1 MAEPVRGAAPAGDGD
16 PAGDADAD
24 PDEPGRPPAVGDRP
38 TRSPAAVRAVL
49 QAVAVSVLGVLPAF
63 LVGALAVQIR
73 ADLDVGLALFGLA
86 AATLFTVSGSL
97 ARPGG
102 RLVQRLGS
110 RRGAA
115 LATALATTSLTVIAL
130 AGSPAALMAGLAVG
144 GLGNA
149 VAQPSANAVISE
161 LVTDQRL
168 GVAFGIK
175 QSAIP
180 AATLLG
186 GLAVPAVALV
196 FGWRWA
202 VAGAVGLA
210 VVLLVA
216 SLAGGRDAGRRAR
229 AAGEPAAVRAPDKGL
244 PRGGLVVLTVGGFLG
259 SAAATSTGIF
269 LVDSAVATGIPAGP
283 AGLLFAGCS
292 VLGLVSRIGFG
303 WWADRHPGRSA
314 YLFIANLLTVGM
326 LGYTLLAAGPVP
338 LFVAGSVLAYGA
350 GWAWTGLFHFAVIRD
365 NRGAAASVTGFVQ
378 TGLSLGAA
386 SGPLLFGIVAQ
397 AASYSAA
404 WLTAA
409 ALSLAGAVTVR
420 ISRRMV
426 RRSRG
431 LPVTRLPGR
440 RRPASPTHPAA
451 PDLTAPT

>member
-1 MAEPVRGAAPAGDGD
+1 MAD
-16 PAGDADAD
+16 PAGDVDAD
-24 PDEPGRPPAVGDRP
+24 PDEPGRRTAAPSRRARSPGAVG
-38 TRSPAAVRAVL
+38 AVL
-49 QAVAVSVLGVLPAF
+49 RAVAVSVLGVLPAF

-73 ADLDVGLALFGLA
+73 ADLQVGLGLFGLA
-86 AATLFTVSGSL
+86 AATLFAVSGGL
-97 ARPGG
+97 ARPAG

-115 LATALATTSLTVIAL
+115 LAAALATASLTVIAL

-149 VAQPSANAVISE
+149 VAQPSANAVVSE
-161 LVTDQRL
+161 LVTEQRL

-175 QSAIP
+175 QSSIP

-186 GLAVPAVALV
+186 GLAVPGVALV

-202 VAGAVGLA
+202 VACAVGLA
-210 VVLLVA
+210 VVLLLV
-216 SLAGGRDAGRRAR
+216 SLTGRDAGRRRGGAPR
-229 AAGEPAAVRAPDKGL
+229 SPGAPRAPDRGL

-259 SAAATSTGIF
+259 SAAATPTGVF
-269 LVDSAVATGIPAGP
+269 LVDSAVAAGIDAGA

-292 VLGLVSRIGFG
+292 VLGLVVRIGYG
-303 WWADRHPGRSA
+303 LLVDRHPTRSA
-314 YLFIANLLTVGM
+314 YLFIANLLAAGTA
-326 LGYTLLAAGPVP
+326 GYVLLAAGPVP
-338 LFVAGSVLAYGA
+338 AFVAGGVLAYGA

-365 NRGAAASVTGFVQ
+365 NRDAAASVTGFVQ

-386 SGPLLFGIVAQ
+386 SGPLLFGVVAQ
-397 AASYSAA
+397 TWSYSAA

-420 ISRRMV
+420 VSRRMV

-431 LPVTRLPGR
+431 LPVSRLPGR
-440 RRPASPTHPAA
+440 RRRA
-451 PDLTAPT
+451 PDLPAPT

>member
-1 MAEPVRGAAPAGDGD
+1 MAD
-16 PAGDADAD
+16 PAGDVDAD
-24 PDEPGRPPAVGDRP
+24 PDEPGRRTAAPSRRARSPGAVG
-38 TRSPAAVRAVL
+38 AVL
-49 QAVAVSVLGVLPAF
+49 RAVAVSVLGVLPAF

-73 ADLDVGLALFGLA
+73 ADLDVGLGLFGLA
-86 AATLFTVSGSL
+86 AATLFAVSGGL
-97 ARPGG
+97 ARPAG

-115 LATALATTSLTVIAL
+115 LAAALATASLTVIAL

-149 VAQPSANAVISE
+149 VAQPSANAVVSE
-161 LVTDQRL
+161 LVTEQRL

-175 QSAIP
+175 QSSIP

-186 GLAVPAVALV
+186 GLAVPGVALV

-202 VAGAVGLA
+202 VACAVGLA
-210 VVLLVA
+210 VVLLLV
-216 SLAGGRDAGRRAR
+216 SLTARDAGRRRGGAPR
-229 AAGEPAAVRAPDKGL
+229 HPGAPRAPDRGL

-259 SAAATSTGIF
+259 SAAATPTGVF
-269 LVDSAVATGIPAGP
+269 LVDSAVAAGIDAGA

-292 VLGLVSRIGFG
+292 VLGLVVRIGYG
-303 WWADRHPGRSA
+303 LLVDRHPTRSA
-314 YLFIANLLTVGM
+314 YLFIANLLTVGAA
-326 LGYTLLAAGPVP
+326 GYVLLAAGPVP
-338 LFVAGSVLAYGA
+338 AFVAGGVLAYGA

-386 SGPLLFGIVAQ
+386 SGPLLFGVVAQ
-397 AASYSAA
+397 TWSYSAA
-404 WLTAA
+404 WFTAA

-420 ISRRMV
+420 VSRRMV

-431 LPVTRLPGR
+431 LPVSRLPGR
-440 RRPASPTHPAA
+440 RRRA
-451 PDLTAPT
+451 PDLPAPT

>member
-1 MAEPVRGAAPAGDGD
+1 MADPAGEADGD
-16 PAGDADAD
+16 PV
-24 PDEPGRPPAVGDRP
+24 EPGRRRAAGVRRA
-38 TRSPAAVRAVL
+38 RSPAAVGAVL
-49 QAVAVSVLGVLPAF
+49 RAVAVSVLGVLPAF

-73 ADLDVGLALFGLA
+73 ADLDVGLGLFGLA

-115 LATALATTSLTVIAL
+115 LAAALATTSLTVIAL
-130 AGSPAALMAGLAVG
+130 AGSPAALVAGLAVG

-149 VAQPSANAVISE
+149 VAQPSANAVVSE
-161 LVTDQRL
+161 LVTEHRL

-175 QSAIP
+175 QSSIP

-186 GLAVPAVALV
+186 GLAVPGVALV

-210 VVLLVA
+210 VVLLLA
-216 SLAGGRDAGRRAR
+216 SLTGGRDAGRRAGSAR
-229 AAGEPAAVRAPDKGL
+229 APAARAPDRGL
-244 PRGGLVVLTVGGFLG
+244 PRGGLVVLTLGGFLG
-259 SAAATSTGIF
+259 SAAATPTGIF
-269 LVDSAVATGIPAGP
+269 LVDSAVAAGMGAGA
-283 AGLLFAGCS
+283 AGLLFAACS
-292 VLGLVSRIGFG
+292 VLGLVVRIGFG

-314 YLFIANLLTVGM
+314 YLFIANLLALGT
-326 LGYTLLAAGPVP
+326 LGYALLATGSVP
-338 LFVAGSVLAYGA
+338 ASVAGGVLAYGA
-350 GWAWTGLFHFAVIRD
+350 GWAWTGLFHFTVIRD

-386 SGPLLFGIVAQ
+386 TGPLLFGLVAQ
-397 AASYSAA
+397 ASYSAA
-404 WLTAA
+404 WLTTA
-409 ALSLAGAVTVR
+409 ALGLAAAVTVR
-420 ISRRMV
+420 VSRRMV

-431 LPVTRLPGR
+431 LPVSGRPPFLPTRPHP
-440 RRPASPTHPAA
+440 PAPSPEEEMHR
-451 PDLTAPT
+451 

>member
-1 MAEPVRGAAPAGDGD
+1 MVDPAGEADGD
-16 PAGDADAD
+16 PV
-24 PDEPGRPPAVGDRP
+24 EPGRRRAAGVRRA
-38 TRSPAAVRAVL
+38 RSPAAVGAVL
-49 QAVAVSVLGVLPAF
+49 RAVAVSVLGVLPAF

-73 ADLDVGLALFGLA
+73 ADLDVGLGLFGLA

-115 LATALATTSLTVIAL
+115 LAATLATTSLTVIAL
-130 AGSPAALMAGLAVG
+130 AGSPAALVAGLAVG

-149 VAQPSANAVISE
+149 VAQPTANALVSE
-161 LVTDQRL
+161 LVTEHRL

-175 QSAIP
+175 QSSIP

-186 GLAVPAVALV
+186 GLAVPGVALV

-202 VAGAVGLA
+202 VACAVGLA
-210 VVLLVA
+210 VVLLLA
-216 SLAGGRDAGRRAR
+216 SLAGGRDAGRRAGPAR
-229 AAGEPAAVRAPDKGL
+229 APAARAPDKGL

-259 SAAATSTGIF
+259 SAAATPTGVF
-269 LVDSAVATGIPAGP
+269 LVDSVVAAGMGAGA
-283 AGLLFAGCS
+283 AGLLFAACS
-292 VLGLVSRIGFG
+292 VLGLVVRIGFG

-314 YLFIANLLTVGM
+314 YLFIANLLALGT
-326 LGYTLLAAGPVP
+326 LGYALLASGSVP
-338 LFVAGSVLAYGA
+338 ASVAGGVLAYGA
-350 GWAWTGLFHFAVIRD
+350 GWAWTGLFHFTVIRD

-386 SGPLLFGIVAQ
+386 TGPLLFGFIAQ
-397 AASYSAA
+397 ASYSAA
-404 WLTAA
+404 WLTTA

-420 ISRRMV
+420 VSRRMV

-431 LPVTRLPGR
+431 LPVSGPRPLRPGR
-440 RRPASPTHPAA
+440 THPPA
-451 PDLTAPT
+451 PSPEEEMHR

>member
-1 MAEPVRGAAPAGDGD
+1 MAD
-16 PAGDADAD
+16 PAGEADAD
-24 PDEPGRPPAVGDRP
+24 PDGAGRLPAPGTRRA
-38 TRSPAAVRAVL
+38 RSPAAVRAVL
-49 QAVAVSVLGVLPAF
+49 RAVAVSVLGVLPAF

-73 ADLDVGLALFGLA
+73 ADLDVGLGLFGLA
-86 AATLFTVSGSL
+86 AATLFTVSGTF

-102 RLVQRLGS
+102 RLVQRLGP

-115 LATALATTSLTVIAL
+115 LAAALATTSLTVIGL

-144 GLGNA
+144 GLANA
-149 VAQPSANAVISE
+149 VAQPSANAVISD
-161 LVTDQRL
+161 LVTEQRL

-175 QSAIP
+175 QSSIP

-186 GLAVPAVALV
+186 GLAVPGVALV

-210 VVLLVA
+210 VVLLLA
-216 SLAGGRDAGRRAR
+216 SLVGSRDAGRP
-229 AAGEPAAVRAPDKGL
+229 AGAVRDPADARTPDKGL
-244 PRGGLVVLTVGGFLG
+244 PRGGLVVLTLGGFLG
-259 SAAATSTGIF
+259 SAAATPTGVF
-269 LVDSAVATGIPAGP
+269 LVDSAVAAGIGAGA

-292 VLGLVSRIGFG
+292 VLGLVSRIGYGLF
-303 WWADRHPGRSA
+303 ADRHPTRSA
-314 YLFIANLLTVGM
+314 YLFIANLLAAGTA
-326 LGYTLLAAGPVP
+326 GYVLLAAGPVP
-338 LFVAGSVLAYGA
+338 AFVAGGLLAYGA

-386 SGPLLFGIVAQ
+386 SGPLLFGVVAQ
-397 AASYSAA
+397 TWSYTAA

-420 ISRRMV
+420 VSRRMV

-431 LPVTRLPGR
+431 LPVPRLPGQR
-440 RRPASPTHPAA
+440 RRV
-451 PDLTAPT
+451 PDVHAPT

>member
-1 MAEPVRGAAPAGDGD
+1 VPD
-16 PAGDADAD
+16 PAGEADDD
-24 PDEPGRPPAVGDRP
+24 PEGAGRA
-38 TRSPAAVRAVL
+38 RSPAAVRAVV

-73 ADLDVGLALFGLA
+73 ADLEVGLGLFGLA
-86 AATLFTVSGSL
+86 AATLFAVSGAL
-97 ARPGG
+97 ARPAG

-115 LATALATTSLTVIAL
+115 LAATLATTSLTVIGL

-149 VAQPSANAVISE
+149 VAQPSANAVLSE
-161 LVTDQRL
+161 LVTDARL

-175 QSAIP
+175 QSSIP

-186 GLAVPAVALV
+186 GLAVPGVALV

-210 VVLLVA
+210 VILLLA
-216 SLAGGRDAGRRAR
+216 SLVGGREAHAGAARGPAPR
-229 AAGEPAAVRAPDKGL
+229 AADRGL
-244 PRGGLVVLTVGGFLG
+244 PRGGLVVLTLGGFLG
-259 SAAATSTGIF
+259 SAAATPTGVF
-269 LVDSAVATGIPAGP
+269 LVDSAVAAGIDAGP

-303 WWADRHPGRSA
+303 WLADRHPGRSA
-314 YLFIANLLTVGM
+314 YLFIAHLLTAGT
-326 LGYTLLAAGPVP
+326 LGYALLAAGPVP
-338 LFVAGSVLAYGA
+338 AFVAGSLLAYGA

-386 SGPLLFGIVAQ
+386 SGPLLFGVIAQ
-397 AASYSAA
+397 TASYPAA
-404 WLTAA
+404 WLTSAG
-409 ALSLAGAVTVR
+409 LSLAAAVTVR
-420 ISRRMV
+420 VSRRMV

-440 RRPASPTHPAA
+440 RSPPPVRPA
-451 PDLTAPT
+451 PDLATPT

>member
-1 MAEPVRGAAPAGDGD
+1 VAD
-16 PAGDADAD
+16 PAGDVDAD
-24 PDEPGRPPAVGDRP
+24 PDEPGRRTAAPSRRARSPGAVG
-38 TRSPAAVRAVL
+38 AVL
-49 QAVAVSVLGVLPAF
+49 RAVAVSVLGVLPAF

-73 ADLDVGLALFGLA
+73 ADLQVGLGLFGLA
-86 AATLFTVSGSL
+86 AATLFAVSGGL
-97 ARPGG
+97 ARPAG

-115 LATALATTSLTVIAL
+115 LAAALATASLTVIAL

-149 VAQPSANAVISE
+149 VAQPSANAVVSE
-161 LVTDQRL
+161 LVTEQRL

-175 QSAIP
+175 QSSIP

-186 GLAVPAVALV
+186 GLAVPGVALV

-202 VAGAVGLA
+202 VACAVGLA
-210 VVLLVA
+210 VVLLLV
-216 SLAGGRDAGRRAR
+216 SLTGRDAGRRRGGAPR
-229 AAGEPAAVRAPDKGL
+229 SPGAPRAPDRGL

-259 SAAATSTGIF
+259 SAAATPTGVF
-269 LVDSAVATGIPAGP
+269 LVDSAVAAGTDAGA

-292 VLGLVSRIGFG
+292 VLGLVVRIGYG
-303 WWADRHPGRSA
+303 LLVDRHPTRSA
-314 YLFIANLLTVGM
+314 YLFIANLLAAGTA
-326 LGYTLLAAGPVP
+326 GYVLLAAGTVP
-338 LFVAGSVLAYGA
+338 ASVAGGVLAYGA

-365 NRGAAASVTGFVQ
+365 NRDAAASVTGFVQ

-386 SGPLLFGIVAQ
+386 SGPLLFGVVAQ
-397 AASYSAA
+397 TWSYSAA

-420 ISRRMV
+420 VSRRMV

-431 LPVTRLPGR
+431 LPVSRLPGR
-440 RRPASPTHPAA
+440 RRRA
-451 PDLTAPT
+451 PDLPAPT

>member
-1 MAEPVRGAAPAGDGD
+1 VPD
-16 PAGDADAD
+16 PAGEADTD
-24 PDEPGRPPAVGDRP
+24 PEERRPGAHRA
-38 TRSPAAVRAVL
+38 RSPAAVRAVL
-49 QAVAVSVLGVLPAF
+49 RAVAVSVLGVLPAF

-73 ADLDVGLALFGLA
+73 ADLDVGLGLFGLA

-102 RLVQRLGS
+102 RLVQRLGA

-115 LATALATTSLTVIAL
+115 LAAALATASLTGIAL
-130 AGSPAALMAGLAVG
+130 AGSPVALMAGLAVG

-149 VAQPSANAVISE
+149 VAQPSANAVVSE
-161 LVTDQRL
+161 LVTEQRL

-175 QSAIP
+175 QSSIP

-186 GLAVPAVALV
+186 GLAVPGVALV

-210 VVLLVA
+210 VVLLLV
-216 SLAGGRDAGRRAR
+216 SLAGRDAGRRTGAAR
-229 AAGEPAAVRAPDKGL
+229 DPGAARAPDKGL
-244 PRGGLVVLTVGGFLG
+244 PRGGLVVLTLGGFLG
-259 SAAATSTGIF
+259 SAAATPTGVF
-269 LVDSAVATGIPAGP
+269 LVDSAVAAGVPAGP

-292 VLGLVSRIGFG
+292 VLGLVSRVGYG
-303 WWADRHPGRSA
+303 LLVDRHPTRSA
-314 YLFIANLLTVGM
+314 YLFIANLLTAGTA
-326 LGYTLLAAGPVP
+326 GYVLLAAGPVP
-338 LFVAGSVLAYGA
+338 AFVAGGVLAYGA

-386 SGPLLFGIVAQ
+386 SGPLLFGVVAQ
-397 AASYSAA
+397 TWSYSAA

-431 LPVTRLPGR
+431 LPVPRLPGSR
-440 RRPASPTHPAA
+440 RRRSTAV
-451 PDLTAPT
+451 PDLPVPT

>member
-1 MAEPVRGAAPAGDGD
+1 MAD
-16 PAGDADAD
+16 PAGGVDAD
-24 PDEPGRPPAVGDRP
+24 PDDPGRRTAVRNRRA
-38 TRSPAAVRAVL
+38 RSPAAVGAVL
-49 QAVAVSVLGVLPAF
+49 RAVAVSVLGVLPAF

-73 ADLDVGLALFGLA
+73 ADLEVGLGLFGLA

-115 LATALATTSLTVIAL
+115 LAAALATTSLTVIAL
-130 AGSPAALMAGLAVG
+130 AGSPAALMAGLAIG

-149 VAQPSANAVISE
+149 VAQPSANAVVSE
-161 LVTDQRL
+161 LVTEHRL

-175 QSAIP
+175 QSSIP

-186 GLAVPAVALV
+186 GLAVPGVALV

-210 VVLLVA
+210 VVLLLA
-216 SLAGGRDAGRRAR
+216 SLAGDRDAGPRAG
-229 AAGEPAAVRAPDKGL
+229 AAPAPRAPDRGL

-259 SAAATSTGIF
+259 SAAATPTGVF
-269 LVDSAVATGIPAGP
+269 LVDSAVATGIDAGA
-283 AGLLFAGCS
+283 AGLLFAACS
-292 VLGLVSRIGFG
+292 VLGLVVRIGFG

-314 YLFIANLLTVGM
+314 YLFIANLLTAGT
-326 LGYTLLAAGPVP
+326 LGYALLAAGPVP
-338 LFVAGSVLAYGA
+338 AFVVGSVLAYGA

-386 SGPLLFGIVAQ
+386 SGPLLFGVVAQ
-397 AASYSAA
+397 TWSYSAA

-420 ISRRMV
+420 VSRRMV
-426 RRSRG
+426 RRARG
-431 LPVTRLPGR
+431 LPVTRLRGR
-440 RRPASPTHPAA
+440 RRRAAAVPDPTRPI
-451 PDLTAPT
+451 PRRTVR

>member
-1 MAEPVRGAAPAGDGD
+1 MDGGGAA
-16 PAGDADAD
+16 
-24 PDEPGRPPAVGDRP
+24 RAV
-38 TRSPAAVRAVL
+38 VRAVS
-49 QAVAVSVLGVLPAF
+49 VSALGVLPAF

-73 ADLDVGLALFGLA
+73 ADLDVGLGLFGLA
-86 AATLFTVSGSL
+86 AATLFAVSGAL
-97 ARPGG
+97 ARPAG

-115 LATALATTSLTVIAL
+115 LAAALATTSLTVIGL

-149 VAQPSANAVISE
+149 VAQPSANAVVSE
-161 LVTDQRL
+161 LVTDARL

-175 QSAIP
+175 QSSIP

-186 GLAVPAVALV
+186 GLAVPGIALV
-196 FGWRWA
+196 AGWRWA
-202 VAGAVGLA
+202 VAGAVALA
-210 VVLLVA
+210 LLLLLA
-216 SLAGGRDAGRRAR
+216 SLAGREAGQR
-229 AAGEPAAVRAPDKGL
+229 AAAAREAAGARAPDRGL
-244 PRGGLVVLTVGGFLG
+244 PRGGLVVLTLGGFLG
-259 SAAATSTGIF
+259 SAAATPTGVF
-269 LVDSAVATGIPAGP
+269 LVDSAVAAGVGAGA

-292 VLGLVSRIGFG
+292 VLGLASRVGYGMFV
-303 WWADRHPGRSA
+303 DRHPARSA
-314 YLFIANLLTVGM
+314 YLFIANLLTLGT
-326 LGYTLLAAGPVP
+326 LGYALMAVGAVP
-338 LFVAGSVLAYGA
+338 AFVAGGVLAYGA

-365 NRGAAASVTGFVQ
+365 NRGAAASVTGSVQ

-386 SGPLLFGIVAQ
+386 SGPLLFGVVAE

-420 ISRRMV
+420 VSRRMV

-431 LPVTRLPGR
+431 LPVGR
-440 RRPASPTHPAA
+440 RARVLDPT
-451 PDLTAPT
+451 